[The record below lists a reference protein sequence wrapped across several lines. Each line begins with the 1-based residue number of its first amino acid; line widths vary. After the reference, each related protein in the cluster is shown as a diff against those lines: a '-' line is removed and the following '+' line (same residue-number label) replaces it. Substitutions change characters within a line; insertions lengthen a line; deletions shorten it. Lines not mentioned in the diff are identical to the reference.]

1 MYLSLLFQ
9 FILSVRLSNNLW
21 GSDVLLFLE
30 FINIVPILFYNFI
43 EFIILLY
50 TFLVIFLARFKEC
63 MIWRILS
70 SKFSDVLPTVT
81 CARAIGSFWSIY
93 WGVPI
98 LSPFMYNF
106 GYFILISIFM
116 NFCTI
121 NRVS

>member
-1 MYLSLLFQ
+1 MLSLDKSIYLSLLCK
-9 FILSVRLSNNLW
+9 FILSLRLSNNLW

-81 CARAIGSFWSIY
+81 CARAIGS
-93 WGVPI
+93 V
-98 LSPFMYNF
+98 
-106 GYFILISIFM
+106 
-116 NFCTI
+116 
-121 NRVS
+121 